1 MITRE
6 VLTGG
11 RCRRTGSILL
21 IHRARKH
28 EANDESK
35 QDPDYREKKVLSVHL
50 LCRRALRIDVMHHQL
65 YLVPKFGAVCVA
77 VHRDRVIRSGLKHF
91 FFRAFNAQTTTLIA
105 GVQSAIYDLALRH
118 NTISFS
124 RLVSFR

>member
-11 RCRRTGSILL
+11 RRRRAWSILL

-28 EANDESK
+28 EADDESK

-50 LCRRALRIDVMHHQL
+50 LCGRALRVDVVHH
-65 YLVPKFGAVCVA
+65 
-77 VHRDRVIRSGLKHF
+77 
-91 FFRAFNAQTTTLIA
+91 
-105 GVQSAIYDLALRH
+105 
-118 NTISFS
+118 
-124 RLVSFR
+124 